1 MYINNHLTIINY
13 FLFSLSKIIIYCWF
27 VLISII
33 SLIDLIDLNNKT
45 RLKDNVKF
53 NDIFLLTV
61 ENIPLRADELLFYAI
76 LFGSVIYFLEIKKSQ
91 EFLILRTNGISFWLS
106 FVIISIVPIVF
117 GIFSILLLNPTI
129 AFSQK
134 IYSVHHDK
142 IFGKGTY
149 SITISNQGLWL
160 RDRSNLGEIIIKGV
174 YLDTENSKIKKP
186 VFFLKNHEKQTTKRI
201 DADWAYLENYNWILK
216 NAMVNG
222 ESFNSSKKLN
232 IKSVLTKNDLKYTS
246 NNPFSL
252 SVFEIPKF
260 IKILDST
267 GIPSSEYKVYFHRIF
282 SQPISFIGIVIFCGA
297 LIFRKHSRLVPVKT
311 ISFAIIGS
319 FIYFFFQRLFVALGA
334 SEQMPIILA
343 TWIPSIVLLIL
354 GLLIISIIEE

>member
-1 MYINNHLTIINY
+1 MYINNHFTIINY
-13 FLFSLSKIIIYCWF
+13 FLFSLTKLIVYCWLI
-27 VLISII
+27 LISII

-45 RLKDNVKF
+45 RLKDNIKF
-53 NDIFLLTV
+53 NDIFLLTL

-76 LFGSVIYFLEIKKSQ
+76 LFGSVVYFLELRKSQ
-91 EFLILRTNGISFWLS
+91 EFLILRTNGISFWKS
-106 FVIISIVPIVF
+106 FLIISIVPIAF
-117 GIFSILLLNPTI
+117 GLFSIFILNPTI
-129 AFSQK
+129 SFSQK
-134 IYSVHHDK
+134 IYSINHEK

-174 YLDTENSKIKKP
+174 YLDSENSKIKKP
-186 VFFLKNHEKQTTKRI
+186 VFFLINSETQATKRI

-222 ESFNSSKKLN
+222 ESFNSSNKLN

-260 IKILDST
+260 IKILNST
-267 GIPSSEYKVYFHRIF
+267 GIPSTGYKVYFHRVF
-282 SQPISFIGIVIFCGA
+282 SQPIAFIGIVVLCGA

-311 ISFAIIGS
+311 ISFAIVGS
-319 FIYFFFQRLFVALGA
+319 FIYFFIQRLFVALGA

-343 TWIPSIVLLIL
+343 TWIPSIVLLVL